1 VKAILLVPSDAF
13 RVALLADGPCGAR
26 VPRLVWMPVMR
37 FETDETAPLGGYAH
51 PTDDG
56 SWEEWDDSD
65 DWQRVADKVALVL
78 AWDGAVVREGRDRA
92 AYALLDAAGID
103 PGSATAAAIWRGV
116 HTAAWNMHMLD
127 ALGIELTDDRHA
139 CIHAG
144 RSIEE
149 RLATV
154 CAARGLGT
162 VVVVP

>member
-1 VKAILLVPSDAF
+1 MKAILLVPSDAF
-13 RVALLADGPCGAR
+13 REALLGDGPCGAA
-26 VPRLVWMPVMR
+26 VPMAHAIADGPVWTPGPYEAGDWGPDLSRLAR
-37 FETDETAPLGGYAH
+37 C
-51 PTDDG
+51 
-56 SWEEWDDSD
+56 
-65 DWQRVADKVALVL
+65 ALVL